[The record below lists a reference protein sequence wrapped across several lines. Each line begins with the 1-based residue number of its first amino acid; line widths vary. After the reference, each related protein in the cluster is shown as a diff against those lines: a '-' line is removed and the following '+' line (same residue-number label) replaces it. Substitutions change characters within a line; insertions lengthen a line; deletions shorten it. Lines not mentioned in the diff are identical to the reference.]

1 MRSESGL
8 SRVSSSPIL
17 PSPPPLLWADMSL
30 PDLIPPSRATQNATL
45 ATLNSTNP
53 AYLASLI
60 STASDVVRGATH
72 RDFSQTSYSEYYSG
86 GIYIREPLRLRQ
98 FPVIEIIRVAANP
111 RPALLV
117 QNVDAGS
124 NQRATVETT
133 TTSLRLTRV
142 ATATP
147 TAVDLSF
154 ATYSTIASLAAAAN
168 ALGNG
173 WSAQAIDQ
181 FANWPSADLKPLQGA
196 ATALY
201 GGRQLELY
209 TEDIQPFLSWPVGD
223 LGGEEWG
230 SQSPTGWRLDEQT
243 GELFGRFP
251 RGQLNIRID
260 YIAGFATIPQA
271 IQEACVQLVMDLY
284 NAGLVNNTLKKAT
297 LGAGSFE
304 LQDQTTTAVL
314 SGKVSMLLAPYVDYS
329 RVIFR

>member
-1 MRSESGL
+1 M
-8 SRVSSSPIL
+8 P
-17 PSPPPLLWADMSL
+17 L
-30 PDLIPPSRATQNATL
+30 PDLITSSRATQNTTL
-45 ATLNSTNP
+45 AALNSTNP

-60 STASDVVRGATH
+60 TAASDAVRGATH
-72 RDFSQTSYSEYYSG
+72 RDFSQNSYSEYYSG

-98 FPVIEIIRVAANP
+98 FPVIEITRVAANP
-111 RPALLV
+111 RAALLV
-117 QNVDAGS
+117 QNVDAGT

-133 TTSLRLTRV
+133 ATALRLVRV
-142 ATATP
+142 ASATP
-147 TAVDLSF
+147 VSVDLLF
-154 ATYSTIASLAAAAN
+154 ATYPTIVGLAGAVN

-173 WSAQAIDQ
+173 WSAQVIDQ
-181 FANWPSADLKPLQGA
+181 FANWPSTDLKPLQGA

-223 LGGEEWG
+223 LWGEEWG
-230 SQSPTGWRLDEQT
+230 SQSPAGWRLDDQT

-260 YIAGFATIPQA
+260 YVAGFATIPQA
-271 IQEACVQLVMDLY
+271 IQEACVQLVTDLY

-304 LQDQTTTAVL
+304 LKDQTSTAVL
-314 SGKVSMLLAPYVDYS
+314 SGKVSMLLAPFVDYS
-329 RVIFR
+329 RVVFR